1 MKPVF
6 LKMTTDDIAEV
17 ARATTADETLISSVP
32 ISQLYTV
39 MTGATGVKVL
49 PDTMK
54 KIKAWAGIR
63 FFLVTPPA
71 PPPLPSLSE
80 KYGCE
85 ARKKR
90 GRRGQKEKRK
100 HICCWHIE
108 EYALCTEDIIEDSD
122 LHKHALLGHHIPPFS
137 PFSSPFS
144 SPFNGMSFP
153 SWPSSSWLCMLP
165 VLHCCVFCFYQ
176 NWLPELHRQ

>member
-1 MKPVF
+1 MRK
-6 LKMTTDDIAEV
+6 
-17 ARATTADETLISSVP
+17 
-32 ISQLYTV
+32 
-39 MTGATGVKVL
+39 
-49 PDTMK
+49 
-54 KIKAWAGIR
+54 
-63 FFLVTPPA
+63 
-71 PPPLPSLSE
+71 PPLPTYVHGRDVPFRPRSTAQVYGPRNTPGTRALPSPMPPYRGAGVTTCTSACTSTTE
-80 KYGCE
+80 KYGCK

-90 GRRGQKEKRK
+90 GRRRQKEKRK

-153 SWPSSSWLCMLP
+153 SWPSSSWLEMLP